1 MINGTQEEFFEAVAD
16 DLDKTAE
23 EYEAG
28 NISGHDLVKQLNE
41 LAGNI
46 RRGSSYFSKNNHRRK
61 YEYKR
66 NNKKR

>member
-1 MINGTQEEFFEAVAD
+1 MINGTQEEFFEAVAE

-28 NISGHDLVKQLNE
+28 NISGRDLVKQLNE

-46 RRGSSYFSKNNHRRK
+46 RYGSRQFSKNNK
-61 YEYKR
+61 
-66 NNKKR
+66 